1 MTGRAANLL
10 PILLILISLSA
21 CTPKSENK
29 LPPDPATFQSL
40 EEPVRTPNDKTQRQA
55 LPPAQKSGKIDVDL
69 TKMNANMIYSYIFEM
84 VVDPDSYT
92 GKTIKVKGFFYTV
105 VDDDTGE
112 RYFAVIIPDALACC
126 KQGME
131 FKWLGEHTYPDDY
144 PLEDQEITITGTY
157 RTDIMEGDISYSYL
171 EVSEL
176 SILK

>member
-10 PILLILISLSA
+10 PILLILISISA

-29 LPPDPATFQSL
+29 LPPDPATYNSL
-40 EEPVRTPNDKTQRQA
+40 EEPVRTPNDMNQREA
-55 LPPAQKSGKIDVDL
+55 LPPPQKSGKIDVDL

-92 GKTIKVKGFFYTV
+92 GKTIKVNGFFYSV

>member
-21 CTPKSENK
+21 CTPKSQKK

-40 EEPVRTPNDKTQRQA
+40 EEPVRTPNDMNQRQT
-55 LPPAQKSGKIDVDL
+55 LPPPQKTGKIDVDL

-92 GKTIKVKGFFYTV
+92 GKTIKVNGFFYTV
-105 VDDDTGE
+105 ADDDTGE

>member
-29 LPPDPATFQSL
+29 LPPDPATCQSL
-40 EEPVRTPNDKTQRQA
+40 EEPVRTPNDMNQREA
-55 LPPAQKSGKIDVDL
+55 LPPPQKSGKIDVDL

-92 GKTIKVKGFFYTV
+92 GKTIKVNGFFYSV
-105 VDDDTGE
+105 VDDNTGE

-131 FKWLGEHTYPDDY
+131 FKWVGEHTYPDDY
-144 PLEDQEITITGTY
+144 PQQNQEITITGSY

>member
-29 LPPDPATFQSL
+29 LPPDPATCQSL
-40 EEPVRTPNDKTQRQA
+40 EEPVRTPNDKTQGQA
-55 LPPAQKSGKIDVDL
+55 LPPPQKSGKIDVDL

-144 PLEDQEITITGTY
+144 PQQDQEITITGTY

>member
-29 LPPDPATFQSL
+29 LPPDPATCQSL
-40 EEPVRTPNDKTQRQA
+40 EEPVRTQNDMNQREA
-55 LPPAQKSGKIDVDL
+55 LPPPQKSGKIDVDL

-144 PLEDQEITITGTY
+144 PQQDQEITITGSY

>member
-10 PILLILISLSA
+10 PILLILISFSA
-21 CTPKSENK
+21 CTPKSQNK

-40 EEPVRTPNDKTQRQA
+40 EEPVRTPNDKTDRQS
-55 LPPAQKSGKIDVDL
+55 LPAPQKSGKIDVDL

-84 VVDPDSYT
+84 VVDPDSYV
-92 GKTIKVKGFFYTV
+92 GKTIKVNGFFYSV
-105 VDDDTGE
+105 VDETSGE

-131 FKWLGEHTYPDDY
+131 FKWLGEHTYPADY
-144 PLEDQEITITGTY
+144 PQENQEITITGTY
-157 RTDIMEGDISYSYL
+157 RTDLMEGDISYSYL

>member
-21 CTPKSENK
+21 CTPKSQNK
-29 LPPDPATFQSL
+29 LPPDPATCQSL
-40 EEPVRTPNDKTQRQA
+40 EEPVRTPNDKTQRQS
-55 LPPAQKSGKIDVDL
+55 LPPPQKSGKIDVDL

-92 GKTIKVKGFFYTV
+92 GKTIKVNGFFYTV

-144 PLEDQEITITGTY
+144 PQQAQEITITGSY

>member
-10 PILLILISLSA
+10 PILLILISFSA

-40 EEPVRTPNDKTQRQA
+40 EEPVRTPNDKTDRQS
-55 LPPAQKSGKIDVDL
+55 LPAPQKSGKIDVDL

-84 VVDPDSYT
+84 VVDPDSYV
-92 GKTIKVKGFFYTV
+92 GKTIKVNGFFYSV
-105 VDDDTGE
+105 VDETSGE

-131 FKWLGEHTYPDDY
+131 FKWLGEHSYPADY
-144 PLEDQEITITGTY
+144 PQENQEITITGTY
-157 RTDIMEGDISYSYL
+157 RTDLMEGDISYSYL

>member
-21 CTPKSENK
+21 CTPKSQNK
-29 LPPDPATFQSL
+29 LPPAPATFQSL
-40 EEPVRTPNDKTQRQA
+40 EEPVRTPNDKAQRQA

-144 PLEDQEITITGTY
+144 PQQDQEITITGTY

>member
-10 PILLILISLSA
+10 PILLTLISLSA

-40 EEPVRTPNDKTQRQA
+40 EEPVRTPNDLNQREA
-55 LPPAQKSGKIDVDL
+55 LPPPQKSGKIDVDL

-92 GKTIKVKGFFYTV
+92 GKTIKVNGFFYTV

>member
-10 PILLILISLSA
+10 PILLILISFSA

-40 EEPVRTPNDKTQRQA
+40 EEPVRTPNDKTDRQS
-55 LPPAQKSGKIDVDL
+55 LPAPQKSGKIDVDL

-84 VVDPDSYT
+84 VVDPDSYV
-92 GKTIKVKGFFYTV
+92 GKTIKVNGFFYSV
-105 VDDDTGE
+105 VDETSGE

-131 FKWLGEHTYPDDY
+131 FKWLGEHTYPADY
-144 PLEDQEITITGTY
+144 PQENQEITITGTY
-157 RTDIMEGDISYSYL
+157 RTDLMEGDISYSYL

>member
-10 PILLILISLSA
+10 PILLTLISLSA

-40 EEPVRTPNDKTQRQA
+40 EEPVRTPNDLNQREA
-55 LPPAQKSGKIDVDL
+55 LPPPQKSGKIDVDL

-92 GKTIKVKGFFYTV
+92 GKTIKVNGFFYTV

-131 FKWLGEHTYPDDY
+131 FKWLGEHSYPDDY

>member
-1 MTGRAANLL
+1 MTGRAANPL
-10 PILLILISLSA
+10 PIFLILISLSA

-40 EEPVRTPNDKTQRQA
+40 EEPVRTPNDMNQRQA
-55 LPPAQKSGKIDVDL
+55 LPPPQKSGKIDVDL

-84 VVDPDSYT
+84 VVDPDTYT
-92 GKTIKVKGFFYTV
+92 GKTIKVNGFFYTV

-144 PLEDQEITITGTY
+144 PQQDQEITITGTY